1 MKTTRE
7 KILKAARETFI
18 KKGYK
23 GATTRKI
30 AQEAGVSE
38 VTLFRK
44 FKSKSNLLREILD
57 ENAIL
62 SSQIFNKFIKSEL
75 RDKPEEFLYRLA
87 EEFFKL
93 VVEKKI
99 DLIFIILV
107 EKELEEHGLEEW
119 ELLDSIN
126 RTLYTNLTNY
136 FKEQIKK
143 GNIRKISP
151 ETASLIFVS
160 YLSHLN
166 LLSHFKECVQEEKC
180 IKNFINILLRGI
192 K

>member
-44 FKSKSNLLREILD
+44 FKSKSNLLREILN

-62 SSQIFNKFIKSEL
+62 SSQIFNKLIKSEL

-93 VVEKKI
+93 VVDKK
-99 DLIFIILV
+99 
-107 EKELEEHGLEEW
+107 
-119 ELLDSIN
+119 
-126 RTLYTNLTNY
+126 
-136 FKEQIKK
+136 
-143 GNIRKISP
+143 
-151 ETASLIFVS
+151 
-160 YLSHLN
+160 
-166 LLSHFKECVQEEKC
+166 
-180 IKNFINILLRGI
+180 
-192 K
+192 